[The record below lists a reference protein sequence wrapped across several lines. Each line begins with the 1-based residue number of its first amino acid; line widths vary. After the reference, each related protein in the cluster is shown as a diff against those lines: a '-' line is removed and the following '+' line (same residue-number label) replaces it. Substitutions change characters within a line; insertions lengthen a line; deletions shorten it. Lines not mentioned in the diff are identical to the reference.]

1 MITDVSE
8 AIEQIVQE
16 RSISEELAVQIV
28 ENTMLA
34 AYKRKFGN
42 NDNAVI
48 RFDDDQRTVTIHA
61 RKQVVNGVYDPVYE
75 IELEEAKALNPEA
88 EEGDELLIGLDPK
101 KDFGR
106 IAVQSAKQ
114 TARQNMREIRKDS
127 LYSEYKDKE
136 GDIIIGYYQRE
147 RNGTIYVDLGKI
159 EGVLPKKFQSPREDY
174 HVNDRIKALIYK
186 VEKTTTGL
194 QIVLSRTHTDFVKAI
209 FEMEVPEVYDKSV
222 EIHKIVREPG
232 YRTKLAVY
240 ASNRDIDPVAA
251 CVGPKGARIQAVIR
265 ELEGEKI
272 DVLEYDSDPQEFIM
286 NALSP
291 AEVKDV
297 VVLDETKH
305 SALAVVEENQLS
317 LAIGKQGQNVRLA
330 NRLVDWN
337 IDVKT
342 IEQYEAMDIY
352 TDARKAVSQLFGEEE
367 EEISKISELPGVDMA
382 VAELLR
388 ANEIDFID
396 DFFTA
401 EEDGRLV
408 SIAGLTEEQIN
419 TLRSIIDELSIEEE
433 TYPEDE
439 GEDAED
445 TGSEAEAEV
454 AAAGAEDDEEDEYF
468 CPECN
473 TKLTIEK
480 GSTTALCPKCGAEL
494 SIVEEE

>member
-1 MITDVSE
+1 MATDVSE

-16 RSISEELAVQIV
+16 RSISAELAVQIV
-28 ENTMLA
+28 ENTILA

-48 RFDDDQRTVTIHA
+48 RFDDERRAVTIHA
-61 RKQVVNGVYDPVYE
+61 KRQVVNGVYDPVYE

-88 EEGDELLIGLDPK
+88 EEGDELLIELDPK

-186 VEKTTTGL
+186 VEKTATGL

-272 DVLEYDSDPQEFIM
+272 DVLEFNNDPQEFII

-291 AEVKDV
+291 AEVKEV
-297 VVLDETKH
+297 VIRDETRH
-305 SALAVVEENQLS
+305 IALAVVDESQLS

-342 IEQYEAMDIY
+342 TAQYESMDIY

-388 ANEIDFID
+388 ANGIDFID

-401 EEDGRLV
+401 EDEGKLP
-408 SIAGLTEEQIN
+408 SIEGLQEEQIN
-419 TLRSIIDELSIEEE
+419 VLRSIIDELSIEEE
-433 TYPEDE
+433 EYTEE
-439 GEDAED
+439 AEETD
-445 TGSEAEAEV
+445 DGSEAEV
-454 AAAGAEDDEEDEYF
+454 ADADMEDEEEEYF

-473 TKLTIEK
+473 TKLEIEK
-480 GSTTALCPKCGAEL
+480 GSNTAICPKCGAEL
-494 SIVEEE
+494 SIVEEDEEE